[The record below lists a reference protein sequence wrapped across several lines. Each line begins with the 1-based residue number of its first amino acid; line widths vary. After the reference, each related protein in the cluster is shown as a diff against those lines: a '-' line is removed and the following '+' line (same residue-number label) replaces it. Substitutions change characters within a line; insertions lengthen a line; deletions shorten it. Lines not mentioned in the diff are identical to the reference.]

1 MKIAF
6 FTDTFLPQVNG
17 IATSLANQA
26 KKLGEEGHEI
36 LIFTAKS
43 DHIRRPKFKADNVH
57 LVHLPSVPALVYT
70 EYKLG
75 VLGLPKVMRHLLK
88 FNPDIIHLHSPFTVG
103 LDGVM
108 AAKLLKKPLVG
119 SIHIYL
125 SNPDYLKWIKY
136 NFAVKLLNKVSLRYL
151 YFIYGQC
158 DMVLS
163 PSRLFARE
171 LNENGFKKRVFS
183 LPNGVYFE
191 DSNKVSEKQLGNL
204 KKKYR
209 LKEKVIL
216 HFGRLSYEKNVD
228 LVIKTFNEILKKH
241 QTVSL
246 LIIGDG
252 PATKSLKKLVG
263 KLKINK
269 DVKFT
274 GFIAHQTLMSEG
286 LLQLGDVFVTAS
298 TMENQ
303 PMAILEAM
311 SFGLPIIGVKQA
323 GLIELVSGNGFLV
336 EPGNIHALAKAT
348 VEVLDDP
355 KLAAKMS
362 ERSLKIAQN
371 YSIEKCVA
379 KLVKLY
385 HHLLEGTT
393 SKI

>member
-1 MKIAF
+1 MKVAY

-26 KKLGEEGHEI
+26 KKLGEQGHEI

-43 DHIRRPKFKADNVH
+43 DHIKRPKFQAENVH
-57 LVHLPSVPALVYT
+57 LIHLPSVPALLYP
-70 EYKLG
+70 EYRLG
-75 VLGLPKVMRHLLK
+75 VLGLPKVMQYLLK
-88 FNPDIIHLHSPFTVG
+88 FNPDIIHLHSPFTIG

-119 SIHIYL
+119 SIHLYL

-136 NFAVKLLNKVSLRYL
+136 NLAVKLLKTAALRYL

-163 PSRLFARE
+163 PSRLFAKE
-171 LNENGFKKRVFS
+171 LGENGFKKKVLP
-183 LPNGVYFE
+183 LPNGVYLNQFRQ
-191 DSNKVSEKQLGNL
+191 VSEKHLNNLKEKLKL
-204 KKKYR
+204 KKK
-209 LKEKVIL
+209 VVL

-228 LVIKTFNEILKKH
+228 LVIKTFSELVKRH
-241 QTVSL
+241 PDVSL

-252 PATKSLKKLVG
+252 PATASLKKLVK
-263 KLKINK
+263 KLAIEK
-269 DVKFT
+269 DVIFT
-274 GFIAHQTLMSEG
+274 GFIAHQTLMSDG
-286 LLQLGDVFVTAS
+286 FLQLGEVFLTTS

-311 SFGLPIIGVKQA
+311 SFGLPIVGVKQA
-323 GLIELVSGNGFLV
+323 GLIELVAGNGVLV
-336 EPGNIHALAKAT
+336 EAGNIHGLGKAT
-348 VEVLDDP
+348 EEVLYNL
-355 KLAAKMS
+355 KLASKMR

-371 YSIEKCVA
+371 YSIEKTTA

-385 HHLLEGTT
+385 EKLVNQ
-393 SKI
+393 SIP